1 MVTLSKEKI
10 NESGTTNQ
18 EHHQDKQYTSPTHSL
33 QQQTNKQ
40 EQMTDDLYTE
50 ILKSE
55 PNKMTLNDMQLLQLK
70 EAYANMIVDDM
81 DMKTLCQFAFDSI
94 LSNLESYDVDDLKD
108 EIVELY
114 DEEVL
119 NNLLEEVDTNA

>member
-1 MVTLSKEKI
+1 
-10 NESGTTNQ
+10 
-18 EHHQDKQYTSPTHSL
+18 
-33 QQQTNKQ
+33 
-40 EQMTDDLYTE
+40 MTDDLYTE
-50 ILKSE
+50 IIKSE
-55 PNKMTLNDMQLLQLK
+55 HIQITLNDMQLTQLK

-94 LSNLESYDVDDLKD
+94 LSNLESYDQDDLKD

-119 NNLLEEVDTNA
+119 TNLMENVDTDA

>member
-1 MVTLSKEKI
+1 
-10 NESGTTNQ
+10 
-18 EHHQDKQYTSPTHSL
+18 
-33 QQQTNKQ
+33 
-40 EQMTDDLYTE
+40 MTDDLYTE
-50 ILKSE
+50 IIKSE
-55 PNKMTLNDMQLLQLK
+55 HIQITLNDMQLLQLK

-94 LSNLESYDVDDLKD
+94 LSNLESYDQDDLKD

-119 NNLLEEVDTNA
+119 NNLLEEVDTDA

>member
-1 MVTLSKEKI
+1 M
-10 NESGTTNQ
+10 N
-18 EHHQDKQYTSPTHSL
+18 P
-33 QQQTNKQ
+33 
-40 EQMTDDLYTE
+40 DLYPE
-50 ILKSE
+50 IIKSE
-55 PNKMTLNDMQLLQLK
+55 RSSMTLNTMQLLQLK

-94 LSNLESYDVDDLKD
+94 LSNLESYDVDDPKD
-108 EIVELY
+108 EIVGLY

>member
-1 MVTLSKEKI
+1 M
-10 NESGTTNQ
+10 NQ
-18 EHHQDKQYTSPTHSL
+18 
-33 QQQTNKQ
+33 
-40 EQMTDDLYTE
+40 DLYTE
-50 ILKSE
+50 IIKSE
-55 PNKMTLNDMQLLQLK
+55 RSSMTLNTMQLLQLK

-119 NNLLEEVDTNA
+119 NNLLEEVDTDA

>member
-1 MVTLSKEKI
+1 
-10 NESGTTNQ
+10 
-18 EHHQDKQYTSPTHSL
+18 
-33 QQQTNKQ
+33 
-40 EQMTDDLYTE
+40 MTKDLYNE
-50 ILKSE
+50 ILQSE
-55 PNKMTLNDMQLLQLK
+55 STPITLNDMQLLQLK

-94 LSNLESYDVDDLKD
+94 LSNLESYDQDDLKD

-119 NNLLEEVDTNA
+119 NNLLEEVNTND

>member
-1 MVTLSKEKI
+1 
-10 NESGTTNQ
+10 
-18 EHHQDKQYTSPTHSL
+18 
-33 QQQTNKQ
+33 
-40 EQMTDDLYTE
+40 MTDDLYTE

-94 LSNLESYDVDDLKD
+94 LSNLESYDQDDLKD

-119 NNLLEEVDTNA
+119 NNLMEEVNTNA

>member
-1 MVTLSKEKI
+1 M
-10 NESGTTNQ
+10 N
-18 EHHQDKQYTSPTHSL
+18 P
-33 QQQTNKQ
+33 
-40 EQMTDDLYTE
+40 DLYPE
-50 ILKSE
+50 IIKSE
-55 PNKMTLNDMQLLQLK
+55 RSSMTLNTMQLLQLK

>member
-1 MVTLSKEKI
+1 
-10 NESGTTNQ
+10 
-18 EHHQDKQYTSPTHSL
+18 
-33 QQQTNKQ
+33 
-40 EQMTDDLYTE
+40 MTDDLYTE
-50 ILKSE
+50 IIKSE
-55 PNKMTLNDMQLLQLK
+55 HIQMTLNDMQLTQLK

-94 LSNLESYDVDDLKD
+94 LSNLESYDQDDLKD

-119 NNLLEEVDTNA
+119 NNLLEEVDTDA

>member
-1 MVTLSKEKI
+1 
-10 NESGTTNQ
+10 
-18 EHHQDKQYTSPTHSL
+18 
-33 QQQTNKQ
+33 
-40 EQMTDDLYTE
+40 MTDDLYTE
-50 ILKSE
+50 IIKSE
-55 PNKMTLNDMQLLQLK
+55 STPITLNTMQLLQLK

-94 LSNLESYDVDDLKD
+94 LSNLESYDQDDLKD

>member
-1 MVTLSKEKI
+1 
-10 NESGTTNQ
+10 
-18 EHHQDKQYTSPTHSL
+18 
-33 QQQTNKQ
+33 
-40 EQMTDDLYTE
+40 MTDDLYTE
-50 ILKSE
+50 IIKSE
-55 PNKMTLNDMQLLQLK
+55 HIQITLNDMQLLQLK

-94 LSNLESYDVDDLKD
+94 LSNLESYDQDDLKD

-119 NNLLEEVDTNA
+119 NNLMEEVNTNA

>member
-1 MVTLSKEKI
+1 
-10 NESGTTNQ
+10 
-18 EHHQDKQYTSPTHSL
+18 
-33 QQQTNKQ
+33 
-40 EQMTDDLYTE
+40 MTKDLYTE
-50 ILKSE
+50 ILQSE
-55 PNKMTLNDMQLLQLK
+55 STPMTLNTMQLLQLK

-94 LSNLESYDVDDLKD
+94 LSNLESYDQDDLKD

-119 NNLLEEVDTNA
+119 NNLLEEVNTNDWI

>member
-1 MVTLSKEKI
+1 
-10 NESGTTNQ
+10 
-18 EHHQDKQYTSPTHSL
+18 
-33 QQQTNKQ
+33 
-40 EQMTDDLYTE
+40 MTDDLYTE
-50 ILKSE
+50 IIKSE
-55 PNKMTLNDMQLLQLK
+55 HIQITLNDMQLLQLK

-94 LSNLESYDVDDLKD
+94 LSNLESYDQDDLKD

-119 NNLLEEVDTNA
+119 NNLMEEVDTNA